1 MIINIDKRGSIDLP
15 SSVRN
20 ELGLK
25 SGDYLRLSVA
35 EGGALVLRPV
45 AIYPSIWLSEAGLA
59 KLEEARES
67 GIGEMPDWFAQ
78 EMKNARSDY
87 EREVSSRPRQVEIK
101 KADHKKSR

>member
-1 MIINIDKRGSIDLP
+1 MIITIDKRGSINLP
-15 SSVRN
+15 SSIRN

-25 SGDYLRLSVA
+25 SGDYLDLSVA

-59 KLEEARES
+59 KLKEARES
-67 GIGEMPDWFAQ
+67 GIGEMPDWFAE

-87 EREVSSRPRQVEIK
+87 EQEVSSRSRPVEIK
-101 KADHKKSR
+101 KADRKKRR